1 MTKDKEIEVRD
12 IQRLL
17 LRVYRRYQS
26 GAITYLQA
34 YKETSLLTS
43 MLKTIDVMSRTGET
57 NRDPI
62 IIQVHPDL

>member
-26 GAITYLQA
+26 GAISYLQA
-34 YKETSLLTS
+34 YKETSLLNS
-43 MLKTIDVMSRTGET
+43 MLKTIEVMRRTGET
-57 NRDPI
+57 NSDPI
-62 IIQVHPDL
+62 IIQIHPDL